1 VKFRN
6 VNYRLNFQQFIW
18 LVGLGVLPFWY
29 WPWSVIPFE
38 IPKVWLFSRWVEVL
52 VLMGIW
58 YFMRGKRLRHPR
70 MGVLWL
76 VVLFV
81 GIAILSSLLGVGWE
95 KSVFGNYYRADGLL
109 TLFHLSLLSV
119 WLMFFW
125 RKEWEASTIRVLGW
139 GSLGVAGLAVS
150 QKLMSMLGLF
160 TSGWGDGSVGATFG
174 QPNFLGGYLVVTLP
188 FFLKGIYE
196 RSGKPW
202 RYVWLALYFGGLAT
216 TQARSA
222 MVLALLF
229 MAMWGWR
236 QTKLSLVKVG
246 LLGVLVAGIGWGA
259 VILAGE
265 GSVQPEGRARIVA
278 RALGAARERPLL
290 GWGYANV
297 DKAVESVVWPM
308 PYLHDVYVDKAHG
321 LLLEYAVTM
330 GVVGLGVYGGLAW
343 VLFVSL
349 IDKSGRGEKGIWR
362 HGIWLSVL
370 GLYLLHSQTNVI
382 SINEEMLFWLTVGI
396 VGSGEI

>member
-1 VKFRN
+1 MKFRN
-6 VNYRLNFQQFIW
+6 VNYRLNFQRYIW
-18 LVGLGVLPFWY
+18 LLGLAGLPFWY
-29 WPWSVIPFE
+29 WPWSLIPFE

-58 YFMRGKRLRHPR
+58 HFMTGNTMRQPR
-70 MGVLWL
+70 VRVLWL
-76 VVLFV
+76 VVVFV
-81 GIAILSSLLGVGWE
+81 GVAVLSSWLGVDWGR
-95 KSVFGNYYRADGLL
+95 SVFGNYYRSDGLL

-119 WLMFFW
+119 WVMFFW
-125 RKEWEASTIRVLGW
+125 RKEWEVSSIRVLGW
-139 GSLGVAGLAVS
+139 GSLGVAGLAVG
-150 QKLMSMLGLF
+150 QKLLALLGLAA
-160 TSGWGDGSVGATFG
+160 SGWGDGSVGATFG

-202 RYVWLALYFGGLAT
+202 RYMWLALYFGGLAA

-222 MVLALLF
+222 VVLALLF

-236 QTKLSLVKVG
+236 QAKLSLVKVG
-246 LLGVLVAGIGWGA
+246 LVGVVVVMAGWGG

-265 GSVQPEGRARIVA
+265 GSVGPEGRARIVA
-278 RALGAARERPLL
+278 RALGAVRERPFL

-297 DKAVESVVWPM
+297 DKAIESVVWPM

-321 LLLEYAVTM
+321 LVLEYVVTI
-330 GVVGLGVYGGLAW
+330 GVVGLGVYGGLVG
-343 VLFVSL
+343 VLLVSL
-349 IDKSGRGEKGIWR
+349 MGKRRQGEKGIWR

-382 SINEEMLFWLTVGI
+382 SINEEMLFWVVVGI